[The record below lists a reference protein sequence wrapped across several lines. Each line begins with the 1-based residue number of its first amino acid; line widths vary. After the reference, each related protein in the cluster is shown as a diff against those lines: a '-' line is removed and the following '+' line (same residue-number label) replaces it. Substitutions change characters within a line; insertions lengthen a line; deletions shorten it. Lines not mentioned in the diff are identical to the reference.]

1 MGHTK
6 KLKIRVGD
14 ECKKV
19 KICVPTGPTGP
30 TGPSGSNTTAFG
42 GLIYN
47 GNSNTAG
54 PDSTILFNNASV
66 ARNVTYSG
74 ITGVFT
80 GITVGITGVYQVNY
94 RVAAVVDTNG
104 STGVRHLAA
113 DLVVNSVELTGT
125 KGVIDYIQQET
136 TPGSS
141 SITEVTG
148 SYLVD
153 VTTVGTNIQ
162 LFNRSTDA
170 SDNPVQIS
178 TNNSGGDGRT
188 WASLSVNRLDI

>member
-6 KLKIRVGD
+6 KLKIKIGD

-19 KICVPTGPTGP
+19 KVCIPTGPTGP
-30 TGPSGSNTTAFG
+30 TGPSGLTAFG

-47 GNSNTAG
+47 GNGNSSG
-54 PDSTILFNNASV
+54 PDSTILFNNAS
-66 ARNVTYSG
+66 ASHNVTYSG
-74 ITGVFT
+74 PTGTFT
-80 GITVGITGVYQVNY
+80 GITVGVTGVYQVNY
-94 RVAAVVDTNG
+94 RVAATVDTVG

-113 DLVVNSVELTGT
+113 DLVVNSVELAGT

-136 TPGSS
+136 TIGSNTT
-141 SITEVTG
+141 TEVTG

-170 SDNPVQIS
+170 SNSPVQIS
-178 TNNSGGDGRT
+178 MSSLNPDGRT
-188 WASLSVNRLDI
+188 WASLSVNRLNL